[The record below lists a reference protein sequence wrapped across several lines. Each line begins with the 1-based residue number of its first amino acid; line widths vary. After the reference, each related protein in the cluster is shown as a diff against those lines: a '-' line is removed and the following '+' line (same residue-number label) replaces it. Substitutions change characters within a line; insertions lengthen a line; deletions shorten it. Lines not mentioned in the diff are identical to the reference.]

1 MTSASFSA
9 AKVYSHALNK
19 ASIRGRGCRKVRH
32 ESLRAIM
39 PMGKHLFRTCD
50 ICNKEFRSDNLKR
63 HRINKKKKKN
73 GSQNGGGNQNGG
85 RDDGIR
91 KMKFLGLL
99 LLRPKSIDPR

>member
-63 HRINKKKKKN
+63 HRINLKKKRRM
-73 GSQNGGGNQNGG
+73 GL
-85 RDDGIR
+85 
-91 KMKFLGLL
+91 KMAEEIKMAAEMTE
-99 LLRPKSIDPR
+99 

>member
-63 HRINKKKKKN
+63 HRINKKKKKRRM
-73 GSQNGGGNQNGG
+73 GL
-85 RDDGIR
+85 
-91 KMKFLGLL
+91 KMAEEIKMAAEMTE
-99 LLRPKSIDPR
+99 

>member
-63 HRINKKKKKN
+63 HRINKKKRRRM
-73 GSQNGGGNQNGG
+73 GL
-85 RDDGIR
+85 
-91 KMKFLGLL
+91 KMAEEIKMAAEMTE
-99 LLRPKSIDPR
+99 